1 MTWGGG
7 FVERADELFVLLGHA
22 VEDNTTQGM
31 ASGPCLPGEPM
42 RATRVP
48 LPLIAPGG
56 YPPRII
62 LGGRIATA
70 IGAPQGDHFRGS
82 ATYLVSDGP
91 TPVMYTVA
99 PSTPVCAK
107 CATSAGSR

>member
-22 VEDNTTQGM
+22 VGDNTTQGT
-31 ASGPCLPGEPM
+31 ASGTCLPGEPT

-48 LPLIAPGG
+48 LPFIPPGG
-56 YPPRII
+56 RPHRII

-70 IGAPQGDHFRGS
+70 IGAQQRDHFRGS
-82 ATYLVSDGP
+82 ATYFVSDGP
-91 TPVMYTVA
+91 TPVIDTVA
-99 PSTPVCAK
+99 ASTPVCAK
-107 CATSAGSR
+107 